1 MALCNLE
8 TVVNDILFDIA
19 LELANSP
26 TATEKTWLKRV
37 RSLPAKGTWVAP
49 NVAKIPNI
57 KDWVMDSNTADIIIF
72 WIHGR
77 DHTAHADVQ
86 HILIKLL
93 IAIYLTGGGFVFGYD
108 TMYAPAVIQLVKQL
122 TNEHKKNVRLFS
134 LEYGE

>member
-1 MALCNLE
+1 MISY
-8 TVVNDILFDIA
+8 TLFDVA

-26 TATEKTWLKRV
+26 TTTEKTWLKRV

-57 KDWVMDSNTADIIIF
+57 KDWVMDSNIADIIIL

-86 HILIKLL
+86 HISIKLL
-93 IAIYLTGGGFVFGYD
+93 IAIYLAGGGFVFGSN
-108 TMYAPAVIQLVKQL
+108 TMYAPALIQLVKQL
-122 TNEHKKNVRLFS
+122 TNDHKKNVRLFS